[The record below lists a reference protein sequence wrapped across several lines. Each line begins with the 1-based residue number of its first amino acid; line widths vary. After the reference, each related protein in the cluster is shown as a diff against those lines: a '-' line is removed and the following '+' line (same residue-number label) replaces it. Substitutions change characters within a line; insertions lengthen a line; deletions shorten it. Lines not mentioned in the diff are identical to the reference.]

1 MAVSFLRSVA
11 DHYVAEPNPQNF
23 VFILPNKRS
32 LTFLKRA
39 FCSAASDRGLGA
51 VRRRGFDLVD
61 RAMANADSLF
71 TNLKRANE
79 IDAFYLSDRQIK
91 AIRSVWGENSLEIDN
106 SERERFWKHVEYP
119 GGGKNREKHEEFMR
133 FWEILSKLYHE
144 YHAVLRSR
152 SITSPGMQFRLAAET
167 IEKTTIS
174 THCVMF
180 SSASMT

>member
-51 VRRRGFDLVD
+51 VRMPRFLSVQDFMASLAGVEAADPRELIFILYDAYRNVIPAGQMRDFDSFIFWGNIILSDFDYVD

-91 AIRSVWGENSLEIDN
+91 AIRSVWGIP
-106 SERERFWKHVEYP
+106 RR
-119 GGGKNREKHEEFMR
+119 REKQG
-133 FWEILSKLYHE
+133 K
-144 YHAVLRSR
+144 A
-152 SITSPGMQFRLAAET
+152 
-167 IEKTTIS
+167 
-174 THCVMF
+174 
-180 SSASMT
+180 